1 MCKFVIHNGNGSFP
15 VTVELNRN
23 AEEALHKLLEVN
35 DILKT
40 SRDIFLLSNQ
50 IGYMSHLIHEAN
62 RDSNLE
68 PYYFTSESRESIL
81 ILTDLYE
88 LFTNLKVKYLE
99 A

>member
-1 MCKFVIHNGNGSFP
+1 MCNFVIHDGNGSFP
-15 VTVELNRN
+15 ITVELNRD
-23 AEEALHKLLEVN
+23 AEKILHQLLEVN

-40 SRDIFLLSNQ
+40 SRDIFFLSNQ

-62 RDSNLE
+62 RNSDLE

-81 ILTDLYE
+81 ILTDLFK
-88 LFTNLKVKYLE
+88 LFTNVKVKHLE